1 MVLAQKGF
9 TVKKNIR
16 GKDGRSYSVA
26 FKLNGV
32 SVGVLNYNTVRDA
45 ESDMTLECDFLLN
58 GKAYT
63 SKSCRLGCYD
73 AEGNLMGSE
82 ITSTDTSSVVADGG
96 NLYLSKGC
104 KNIQCAFSIDGG
116 GEHVESL
123 TVVTDGESVTI
134 TKTEYKYTISSSP
147 NDSIDWSKITA
158 TTTPPSPKMAK
169 GNYLYVMTI
178 VTYSD
183 GSQTSTVSI
192 SYCGTDG
199 DSVKVTSTSVTY
211 AVTDNATQPAD
222 SAFTY
227 TIVPAVED
235 GQYLW
240 CKTVVTYSDG
250 KSTKSYAVSRV
261 GSDGDQGYSLHFAYA
276 DSVTYSGTVP
286 TVTGFSTTRKDSSD
300 WLGVNRSLEVDDPTD
315 PQAYD
320 WTKIKGEKGED
331 VYRLEAISSAGLVY
345 HNHALNTVLSAHVWG
360 PEGEVTDRC
369 TGTFTWYDLRDG
381 SAVGTGKTYT
391 AQATTALD
399 AYRYRCIYNGE
410 VSKETY
416 NIVYN
421 GKQLQYNGK
430 NIQF

>member
-9 TVKKNIR
+9 TVKKNIK
-16 GKDGRSYSVA
+16 GKDGRSYAVA

-45 ESDMTLECDFLLN
+45 DAAMTLECDFLLN
-58 GKAYT
+58 GEAYT

-73 AEGNLMGSE
+73 ANGELLGTE
-82 ITSTDTSSVVADGG
+82 ITSSDATSIIAEGG

-116 GEHVESL
+116 EYSDSL
-123 TVVTDGESVTI
+123 TVVTDGTSVTVKS
-134 TKTEYKYTISSSP
+134 TAYKYYISSSP
-147 NDSIDWSKITA
+147 NDKPDWSKIA
-158 TTTPPSPKMAK
+158 STTTPPQPTIAK

-183 GSQTSTVSI
+183 GTETSTVTI

-199 DSVKVTSTSVTY
+199 DSIKVTSTSVTY
-211 AVTDNATQPAD
+211 AVTDTATQPND

-227 TIVPAVED
+227 TSVPTVEV
-235 GQYLW
+235 GKYLW

-276 DSVTYSGTVP
+276 DNVTYSGTVP
-286 TVTGFSTTRKDSSD
+286 TVTGFSTTRRNSSE
-300 WLGVNRSLEVDDPTD
+300 WLGVNRSLEADDPTD

-369 TGTFTWYDLRDG
+369 TGTFTWYDVRDG

-391 AQATTALD
+391 AQATTAID
-399 AYRYRCIYNGE
+399 AYHFRCIYNGE